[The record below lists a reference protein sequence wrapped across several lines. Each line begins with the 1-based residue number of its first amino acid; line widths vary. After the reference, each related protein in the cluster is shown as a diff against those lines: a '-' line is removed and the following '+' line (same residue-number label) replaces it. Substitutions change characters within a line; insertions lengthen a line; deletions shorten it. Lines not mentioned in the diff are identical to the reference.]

1 MFKNMIKDFK
11 IGGHRVLTHIIFW
24 AVFFLV
30 NGFIWGYCAEKPST
44 DYFRSAFRGTA
55 KELPFLAGAVYL
67 NLYVLLPKFFVAK
80 RYLAYLLAVLGC
92 FVITAVLI
100 KEALIIDTPTR
111 TAYFYMLGRIV
122 MLNICPLFFVASFIK
137 LWQLW
142 YRQLQ
147 MNREI
152 LEEKLK
158 AELNYLKAQVH
169 PHFLFNT
176 LNNLYSLTLAQSAQA
191 PNVVLK
197 LSALMRYMVHDCREE
212 KIPLQQE
219 VQYLVSY
226 IELEK
231 IRFDQRL
238 EISFNVHNDIKGPL
252 ITPLILLPFIENS
265 FKHGPSVDTD
275 NAWITI
281 DLMVKE
287 GTLFFK
293 VENSKAPL
301 PASST
306 PSTVPLPAS
315 SGVGPSSPS
324 TGVGLKNVERRLALL
339 YPGKYSLEKKDD
351 PEYYGIDLKL
361 NLS

>member
-1 MFKNMIKDFK
+1 MIRDFR
-11 IGGHRVLTHIIFW
+11 IAGHRGLTHIIFW
-24 AVFFLV
+24 GVFFLV
-30 NGFIWGYCAEKPST
+30 NGFIWGYCAEKPNT
-44 DYFRSAFRGTA
+44 GYFRTAFSNGA
-55 KELPFLAGAVYL
+55 KELPLLIGVVCL
-67 NLYVLLPKFFVAK
+67 NLYVLLPKFFVTK
-80 RYLAYLLAVLGC
+80 RYFTYLLAVIGC
-92 FVITAVLI
+92 FIVTAVLI
-100 KEALIIDTPTR
+100 KEVLAIDTPTR
-111 TAYFYMLGRIV
+111 PAYFYMLGKII
-122 MLNICPLFFVASFIK
+122 MLNISPVFFVASFIK

-152 LEEKLK
+152 QEGGLK
-158 AELNYLKAQVH
+158 AELNYLKAQIH

-176 LNNLYSLTLAQSAQA
+176 LNNLYSLTLSQSAQA

-238 EISFNVHNDIKGPL
+238 EVSFNIHNDIKGPL

-265 FKHGPSVDTD
+265 FKHGPSVDTEK
-275 NAWITI
+275 AWITV
-281 DLMVKE
+281 DLMVKD

-293 VENSKAPL
+293 VENSKA
-301 PASST
+301 
-306 PSTVPLPAS
+306 TVPA
-315 SGVGPSSPS
+315 PSSN
-324 TGVGLKNVERRLALL
+324 GVGLTNVERRLSLL
-339 YPGKYSLEKKDD
+339 YPGRYSLEKKND
-351 PEYYGIDLKL
+351 PDYFGIDLKL
-361 NLS
+361 NLAEN

>member
-1 MFKNMIKDFK
+1 MIKDFR
-11 IGGHRVLTHIIFW
+11 IAGRRVLTHIVFW
-24 AVFFLV
+24 GVFFLV
-30 NGFIWGYCAEKPST
+30 NGFIWGYCAEKPNT
-44 DYFRSAFRGTA
+44 AYFRTAFWDGT
-55 KELPFLAGAVYL
+55 KELPFLVGVVYL
-67 NLYVLLPKFFVAK
+67 NLYVLLPRFFVTK
-80 RYLAYLLAVLGC
+80 RYFTYLLAVIGC
-92 FVITAVLI
+92 FILTAILI
-100 KEALIIDTPTR
+100 KEILFIETPTR
-111 TAYFYMLGRIV
+111 TAYLYMLGKII
-122 MLNICPLFFVASFIK
+122 MLNISPVFFVASFIK

-147 MNREI
+147 MNTEI

-158 AELNYLKAQVH
+158 AELNYLKAQIH

-219 VQYLVSY
+219 VQYLMSY

-231 IRFDQRL
+231 IRFDRRL
-238 EISFNVHNDIKGPL
+238 EISFNIHNEIKGPL

-265 FKHGPSVDTD
+265 FKHGPSLDTEK
-275 NAWITI
+275 AWITV

-293 VENSKAPL
+293 VENSKA
-301 PASST
+301 ST
-306 PSTVPLPAS
+306 SVA
-315 SGVGPSSPS
+315 S
-324 TGVGLKNVERRLALL
+324 TGFGLTNVERRLSLL
-339 YPGKYSLEKKDD
+339 YPGKYTLEKKND

-361 NLS
+361 NLSEN